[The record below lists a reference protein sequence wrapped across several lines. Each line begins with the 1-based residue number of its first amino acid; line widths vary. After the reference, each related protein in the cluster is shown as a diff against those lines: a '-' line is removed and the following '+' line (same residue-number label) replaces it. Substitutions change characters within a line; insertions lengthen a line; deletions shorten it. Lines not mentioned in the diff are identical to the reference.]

1 AEAPSAEELAP
12 EQVLAQARE
21 RRDSGDAGG
30 ALDLYEQLI
39 RRGMLLDKVLAD
51 LESGAT
57 GPLAQSRTYTL
68 IGDLCMK
75 QERLQKALEA
85 YRRALELVKR
95 QH

>member
-1 AEAPSAEELAP
+1 MPP
-12 EQVLAQARE
+12 EQVLALARE
-21 RRDSGDAGG
+21 RRDAGEVDA

-39 RRGMLLDKVLAD
+39 RRGALPDKVLAD

-57 GPLAQSRTYTL
+57 GPLARSRTWTL

-85 YRRALELVKR
+85 YRRALELVKQQR
-95 QH
+95 